1 MSNETKKTIDETLED
16 LFADSSTK
24 ESLSITLPSRGIGYS
39 STKSKLSIKALTFDD
54 EKALAT
60 IKNKDTLDILID
72 RCVVGDIDPEEL
84 YLEDKL
90 FLYYKIR
97 ECSFGSTLKTTGKCM
112 SCGQTNDLELDLGD
126 LPITYAEDTFTN
138 PKEIKLPKLGK
149 VVKVKKATSGN
160 SVYTNNRETL
170 LDNLWRFVTDI
181 GGHKNPKLIA
191 KAIKLLSGA
200 DIRVII
206 DSVQAT
212 EFGIETGVRYVC
224 NKCNYDNEVQVG
236 ITPDFFTVS

>member
-1 MSNETKKTIDETLED
+1 MSDEIKKTIDETLEE
-16 LFADSSTK
+16 LFAGSSTK
-24 ESLSITLPSRGIGYS
+24 ESIIVTLPSKGIGYS
-39 STKSKLSIKALTFDD
+39 TTKSKVSIEALTFDD

-60 IKNKDTLDILID
+60 TKNKDTLDILID

-112 SCGQTNDLELDLGD
+112 SCGHPNDLELDLGD

-149 VVKVKKATSGN
+149 MVKVKKATNST

-181 GGHKNPKLIA
+181 DGHKNPKLIS

-200 DIRVII
+200 DIRVIVDTI
-206 DSVQAT
+206 QET